1 MAPKPREKTPE
12 LDIALLD
19 GGRWRLSEAKPP
31 RFTMLVVYRGL
42 HCPVCRAYLGEI
54 ESKLPE
60 LERRG
65 VEVLAL
71 SADSR
76 ERAEQARTEWGLKS
90 LRIGYG
96 LPIAVARDWGLFIS
110 RSIREAEPPEFTE
123 PGLFLVRP
131 DQTLFYTAV
140 ANAPWGRPPMDQ
152 MLRGLD
158 IAAER
163 NLPARGEA

>member
-1 MAPKPREKTPE
+1 MSLRPREKTPD

-19 GGRWRLSEAKPP
+19 GGRWRLSAAAPP

-42 HCPVCRAYLGEI
+42 HCPVCKTYLGEVQ
-54 ESKLPE
+54 SKLPE
-60 LERRG
+60 FEKRG
-65 VEVLAL
+65 VQVLAL

-76 ERAEQARTEWGLKS
+76 ERAETAKADWGLTALK
-90 LRIGYG
+90 IGYA
-96 LPIAVARDWGLFIS
+96 LPISVARDWGLFIS

-131 DQTLFYTAV
+131 DQTLFYMAV

>member
-1 MAPKPREKTPE
+1 MALKPRQKTPD
-12 LDIALLD
+12 LDVALLN
-19 GGRWRLSEAKPP
+19 GQRWRLRDAAPQ

-42 HCPVCRAYLGEI
+42 HCPVCRTYLGEVQ
-54 ESKLPE
+54 SKLPE
-60 LERRG
+60 FEKRG
-65 VEVLAL
+65 VETLAL

-76 ERAEQARTEWGLKS
+76 ERAATAQAEWSLDK
-90 LRIGYG
+90 LRIGYE
-96 LPIAVARDWGLFIS
+96 LSIPVAREWGLYIS
-110 RSIREAEPPEFTE
+110 RSIREAEPAEFTE

-131 DQTLFYTAV
+131 DQTLFYAAV